1 MISIPDELK
10 RNFEDGKV
18 IFFCGAGVSEP
29 AGLLSFKKLTKR
41 TLSDLL
47 PSKKLCEVGS
57 VEWLAWQAF
66 KEGKYD
72 EALGILESPQH
83 ESYESKFVRE
93 KVRHHLSIPEE
104 ITLDKHIILARLTE
118 LDTERGRIVTTNFDP
133 LFECAQKKLIE
144 LEGSNYQMDVHV
156 APSLP
161 PAKPE
166 TFQGLAYLHGRLNS
180 SPNDQ
185 QLVLTAAN
193 FGTAYMLEGWALR
206 FVIDLFRHYHVVFIG
221 YSLGDLIMRYLIQ
234 ALAAARIENS
244 EHFKDPYAFVSCS
257 TKREKDAN
265 TVEQKWKR
273 SGITP
278 ILYIKNQKHQQLWE
292 TLEKWGDDHRQG
304 ITGRRQLVSRLSQ
317 RPSSIG

>member
-47 PSKKLCEVGS
+47 PPKKLCEAGS
-57 VEWLAWQAF
+57 VELLAWQAF
-66 KEGKYD
+66 EEGKYD

-93 KVRHHLSIPEE
+93 KVRHHLSIPED
-104 ITLDKHIILARLTE
+104 INLDKHVALARLAE

-166 TFQGLAYLHGRLNS
+166 TFQGLAYLHGRLKS

-221 YSLGDLIMRYLIQ
+221 YSLGDPCH
-234 ALAAARIENS
+234 ALSDSSLGCGTYRKLRTFQRPLRVCVMQ
-244 EHFKDPYAFVSCS
+244 HQ
-257 TKREKDAN
+257 KREGCKY
-265 TVEQKWKR
+265 
-273 SGITP
+273 S
-278 ILYIKNQKHQQLWE
+278 
-292 TLEKWGDDHRQG
+292 
-304 ITGRRQLVSRLSQ
+304 
-317 RPSSIG
+317 